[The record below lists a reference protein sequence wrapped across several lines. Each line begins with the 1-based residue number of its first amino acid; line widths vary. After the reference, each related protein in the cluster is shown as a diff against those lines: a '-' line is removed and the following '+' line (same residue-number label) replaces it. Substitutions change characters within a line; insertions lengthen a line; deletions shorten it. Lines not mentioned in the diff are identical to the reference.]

1 MATRRLYMKEIK
13 KSKVE
18 NLEFYIIKEEYINYL
33 SKFDSHIAYN
43 KEEHRP
49 YVGVVFE
56 ITNKKYF
63 APLSSPKQQHKKYK
77 ENFTFF
83 KLENDNKEL
92 GIIRFADM
100 LPVPIECVT
109 KIEYLN
115 RSYGYRRLLSEQYS
129 QINITKNKERI
140 KEKAKQIYDI
150 VTSDSNTA
158 KTRFYKQL
166 SCNYKLLEEKCEEYK
181 LKYLT

>member
-1 MATRRLYMKEIK
+1 MRFRVY
-13 KSKVE
+13 KSAVV
-18 NLEFYIIKEEYINYL
+18 I
-33 SKFDSHIAYN
+33 HI
-43 KEEHRP
+43 
-49 YVGVVFE
+49 
-56 ITNKKYF
+56 
-63 APLSSPKQQHKKYK
+63 
-77 ENFTFF
+77 
-83 KLENDNKEL
+83 
-92 GIIRFADM
+92 
-100 LPVPIECVT
+100 PIECVT

-150 VTSDSNTA
+150 VTSDSCTA
-158 KTRFYKQL
+158 KARFYKQL